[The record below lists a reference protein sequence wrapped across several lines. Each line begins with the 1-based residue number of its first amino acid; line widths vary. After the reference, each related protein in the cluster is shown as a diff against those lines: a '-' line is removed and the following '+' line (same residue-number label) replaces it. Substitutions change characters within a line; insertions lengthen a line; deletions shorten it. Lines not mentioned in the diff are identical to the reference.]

1 MTHSLTLTQW
11 VIQYTFQILQV
22 IFIFIAHPHQ
32 GTSELGNP
40 AQSTN
45 GDSHMRGN
53 SAEGE
58 EFLLSFSF

>member
-1 MTHSLTLTQW
+1 M
-11 VIQYTFQILQV
+11 
-22 IFIFIAHPHQ
+22 IFFIAHPHE

-45 GDSHMRGN
+45 GDSHVHGN